1 MILKTFKK
9 QEAQIWE
16 KIRTDFFCK
25 LEKVVMKLIKPQLK
39 KYVLKNESVIKNK
52 LRTIKLLNGQKNSLN
67 LKFTGSFK
75 IKQVLLC

>member
-1 MILKTFKK
+1 
-9 QEAQIWE
+9 
-16 KIRTDFFCK
+16 
-25 LEKVVMKLIKPQLK
+25 MKLIKPQLK